1 MIEYDL
7 KAVIPARLGSSRVD
21 RKVLQEIFPGVSL
34 LKNKI
39 DQLAKVLPKKNIIV
53 NTESQEIAQHVEK
66 EGVNIH
72 FRDPFYADAHKAT
85 WSELIVH
92 VVSPIDAKHV
102 AWTPCVCPFFD
113 ETEFM
118 ESFNNYE
125 KNVIDGD
132 YDSLVSVT
140 SLRSYIWGEKKALNY
155 SPTKDCTM
163 SQGLPVW
170 YEVTNGNY
178 MASRELMLNY
188 AYVLG
193 DKPFLDVRSQKCK
206 IDIDTNTDLK
216 IARAFGQI
224 ENRK

>member
-1 MIEYDL
+1 MIKYDL
-7 KAVIPARLGSSRVD
+7 IAVIPARLGSSRVE
-21 RKVLQEIFPGVSL
+21 RKVLQDITPGVSL

-53 NTESQEIAQHVEK
+53 NTESREIAQHVEK

-92 VVSPIDAKHV
+92 VVSSIDAKHV

-113 ETEFM
+113 ETEFT

-125 KNVIDGD
+125 ENVIHGK

-140 SLRSYIWGEKKALNY
+140 SLRSYIWSDKKALNY
-155 SPTKDCTM
+155 SPNKDCTM
-163 SQGLPVW
+163 SQGLPTW

-178 MASRELMLNY
+178 MASKELMLSH

-193 DKPFLDVRSQKCK
+193 DKPFLDIRSQKCN
-206 IDIDTNTDLK
+206 IDIDTTTDLK
-216 IARAFGQI
+216 LARAFS
-224 ENRK
+224 EVTEY

>member
-1 MIEYDL
+1 MVKYDL
-7 KAVIPARLGSSRVD
+7 IAVIPARLGSSRVK
-21 RKVLQEIFPGVSL
+21 RKVLQDISPGVSL

-39 DQLAKVLPKKNIIV
+39 DQLAKVLPKRNIIV
-53 NTESQEIAQHVEK
+53 NTESREIAQHVEK

-92 VVSPIDAKHV
+92 VVTPIDAKHV
-102 AWTPCVCPFFD
+102 AWAPCVCPFFD

-125 KNVIDGD
+125 ENVIHGK

-140 SLRSYIWGEKKALNY
+140 SLRSYIWSDTKALNY
-155 SPTKDCTM
+155 SPNKDCTM
-163 SQGLPVW
+163 SQGLPAW

-178 MASRELMLNY
+178 MASKELMLSR

-193 DKPFLDVRSQKCK
+193 EKPFLDIRSQKCK
-206 IDIDTNTDLK
+206 IDIDTATDLS
-216 IARAFGQI
+216 IARAFSQI
-224 ENRK
+224 NKK